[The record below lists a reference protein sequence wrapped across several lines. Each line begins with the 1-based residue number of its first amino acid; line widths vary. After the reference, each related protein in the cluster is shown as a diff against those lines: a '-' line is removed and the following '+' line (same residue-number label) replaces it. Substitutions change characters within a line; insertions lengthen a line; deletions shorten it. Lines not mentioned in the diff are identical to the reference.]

1 MNETIYSVYELNLA
15 CRQLLEATFA
25 RVSVEGEI
33 SNLSKPNSGHW
44 YFSLKDDKAQIRCAM
59 FRGANARVD
68 FMPKD
73 GLQVQ
78 LKAKVSIY
86 PDRGDYQ
93 LVVEEMRAAG
103 DGLLRQKYEQLVKK
117 LASEGLFQSQ
127 WKKKLPRLPKRIGVV
142 TSPTGAAIRDILTTL
157 KRRFPSIPVRIYPTQ
172 VQGNEAAKQI
182 VQALQY
188 AIRQNDCDVLIV
200 GRGGGSLEDLWPFNE
215 EIVARAIFSSPIP
228 IVSGVG
234 HEVDFTIADLV
245 ADQRAATPTAAA
257 ELVSPNQQEWLERIQ
272 SIQKRASQLILD
284 RLNYL
289 AQKVDWLSKR
299 LRHPGQVIT
308 HQLQRCQHLKQRLE
322 LTIQQIINTKQQ
334 YFHQLLRMLH
344 TVSPLATLERG
355 YSIVTDHQT
364 QKILTSTQNT
374 KVGQALDIKLYDGH
388 LLCRVEELDDKANPS

>member
-1 MNETIYSVYELNLA
+1 MAERLTILLADKNFYE
-15 CRQLLEATFA
+15 
-25 RVSVEGEI
+25 
-33 SNLSKPNSGHW
+33 
-44 YFSLKDDKAQIRCAM
+44 
-59 FRGANARVD
+59 
-68 FMPKD
+68 
-73 GLQVQ
+73 
-78 LKAKVSIY
+78 
-86 PDRGDYQ
+86 
-93 LVVEEMRAAG
+93 
-103 DGLLRQKYEQLVKK
+103 YEQLVKK